1 MSNHKWTEEDDL
13 MILFIHKY
21 GIEKCPLTKQE
32 IADKIGTSRGSVN
45 YRIGNFKAIEGIGNA
60 THYAKLSEYVHKKY
74 YDLSENELKNLAFTN
89 I

>member
-1 MSNHKWTEEDDL
+1 MKKHKWIEKDDL
-13 MILFIHKY
+13 MVLFIHKY

-32 IADKIGTSRGSVN
+32 IADKIGTSLGSVN

-60 THYAKLSEYVHKKY
+60 THYAKLSEYVYKKY
-74 YDLSENELKNLAFTN
+74 YDLSEIELKKLAFMN